1 MRTLII
7 LIGSTGL
14 SLASVRASSIFLT
27 TSIPDDTLPK
37 TGWAESVDASAVD
50 MCVGVCVCA
59 CVYNYIGTVH
69 ADTHICTLVP
79 LTRVQATKRPVP
91 FTVAVVMPSLP
102 AVSRQLGRRQWVH
115 TPLAVHA
122 CPGSL
127 AISSLNAPN
136 QSRKELCT
144 VLTKNCDPPEL
155 GPALAMLSVPG
166 SFEILCVCSS
176 GIEPVPSRSFWP
188 CPGTSYGVLGFGP
201 PVPHLSRAANQA
213 RGDAWPEGIDF
224 KHTRGGADSWH

>member
-79 LTRVQATKRPVP
+79 MTRCAGDKAPCPIYSGSGDALAARSFKTVGASPVGAHPIGGACMSRIVSYLFSERTEPIEEGVVHRVDEELRSARVGARISHAECARLIRNFMRVLVRNRARPV
-91 FTVAVVMPSLP
+91 A
-102 AVSRQLGRRQWVH
+102 QLLALSGHLVRR
-115 TPLAVHA
+115 
-122 CPGSL
+122 
-127 AISSLNAPN
+127 
-136 QSRKELCT
+136 
-144 VLTKNCDPPEL
+144 L
-155 GPALAMLSVPG
+155 GV
-166 SFEILCVCSS
+166 
-176 GIEPVPSRSFWP
+176 
-188 CPGTSYGVLGFGP
+188 
-201 PVPHLSRAANQA
+201 RAARA
-213 RGDAWPEGIDF
+213 APVTCSESGTW
-224 KHTRGGADSWH
+224 

>member
-79 LTRVQATKRPVP
+79 LTCAGDKAPCPIYSGSGDALAARS
-91 FTVAVVMPSLP
+91 F
-102 AVSRQLGRRQWVH
+102 RQLGRRQWVH

-127 AISSLNAPN
+127 AISCLNAPN